1 MLSISELFT
10 FFFVLHDC
18 VICDCDRY
26 HNSVRHD
33 FISHLSSMFKKMKSK
48 NEKIKNKK
56 KKKIKI
62 KFTAYNSDNIK
73 QLTIEQ

>member
-1 MLSISELFT
+1 MMLSILESFI
-10 FFFVLHDC
+10 FFFVSYDC

-26 HNSVRHD
+26 HNFVIHD
-33 FISHLSSMFKKMKSK
+33 VISYLLFMFKKMK
-48 NEKIKNKK
+48 NEKKNK
-56 KKKIKI
+56 IEI